1 MNPRT
6 STLTRGVRF
15 VVPLMPL
22 VTLIASHLA
31 IIATTAWSREPGG
44 ASISTPAAVAQA
56 NGRNLRVDPASGH
69 DGNDGVAAP
78 VKSIARAIKVAE
90 PGDTIH
96 LSPARYKESA
106 AFINKLGAPGRPIT
120 LDGHG
125 AVLDGAEVLQRADW
139 QLVGPGLYRNDHLL
153 PMNPAILMRWF
164 FIFDGK
170 MVHMGR
176 TSKGP
181 SLPLKKPEELAP
193 GEWTYVS
200 DATITRESKDG
211 KPWDAASIPGA
222 FFLKIDPAKSL
233 EDYCIEAPL
242 RSAGVQ
248 FGGHCE
254 HIVVRNVTA
263 THVYNDGFNI
273 HGDQRGLVFENIAA
287 IECGDD
293 GFSAHEAAECRID
306 GFVSVGNST
315 GLCDTVSCV
324 THYKNVF
331 IQDCLGFDVYFIGDS
346 QHSMENVLVESSAA
360 RTLAVSTVQYRPEK
374 TPCDVV
380 LRNVL
385 LRRVGPT
392 PGSVEFGPNTRFVLE
407 HGTFLGLDVAVK
419 SDAQVSVR
427 QSSLRGEPKPRLV
440 IHRNAHW
447 QGEENL
453 YDLASLRV
461 DQTTFTAETFADFK
475 KSTGGDVVSRW
486 DNGSSQANN
495 LGAEEMT
502 LSRLKERASA
512 TLEAWRNMK

>member
-1 MNPRT
+1 
-6 STLTRGVRF
+6 
-15 VVPLMPL
+15 
-22 VTLIASHLA
+22 
-31 IIATTAWSREPGG
+31 
-44 ASISTPAAVAQA
+44 
-56 NGRNLRVDPASGH
+56 VDPVS
-69 DGNDGVAAP
+69 GNDSNNGVTAP
-78 VKSIARAIKVAE
+78 VKSIARAVKLAE
-90 PGDTIH
+90 PGDTVH
-96 LSPARYKESA
+96 LTPARYKESA
-106 AFINKLGAPGRPIT
+106 VFTNKLGELERPIT

-125 AVLDGAEVLQRADW
+125 AVLDGAESLQIADW
-139 QLVGPGLYRNDHLL
+139 QLVEPGLYRNDHLL

-164 FIFDGK
+164 FIFNGE
-170 MVHMGR
+170 MSHMGR

-181 SLPLKKPEELAP
+181 SLPLKKPEELVP

-200 DATITRESKDG
+200 DVPITRESKDG

-233 EDYCIEAPL
+233 EDYRIEAPL

-254 HIVVRNVTA
+254 HILVRNITA

-331 IQDCLGFDVYFIGDS
+331 IKDCLGYDVYFIGDS
-346 QHSMENVLVESSAA
+346 QHSMENVLIESSAA
-360 RTLAVSTVQYRPEK
+360 RTLAVSTVQYRPENS
-374 TPCDVV
+374 PCNVV
-380 LRNVL
+380 LCNVL
-385 LRRVGPT
+385 LRRVAPTLGPVDV
-392 PGSVEFGPNTRFVLE
+392 GSNAKLVLD

-419 SDAQVSVR
+419 PEANVSVR
-427 QSSLRGEPKPRLV
+427 QCSLRGEPKTRLL
-440 IHRNAHW
+440 IYRNARW

-453 YDLASLRV
+453 YDLGSLRV
-461 DQTTFTAETFADFK
+461 DQKTFTAETFAEFK
-475 KSTGGDVVSRW
+475 KSTGSDLTSRW
-486 DNGSSQANN
+486 EDGVSEANN
-495 LGAEEMT
+495 FGAGELT
-502 LSRLKERASA
+502 LRPLKDRALA
-512 TLEAWRNMK
+512 TMEAWRNMK